1 MFNSPLRFFV
11 FLIVIAGLILT
22 GVWYFFFRG
31 PEATA
36 PTPPPPLVSI
46 IEVKPADIPLSF
58 EYAGRTAGSR
68 EVEIRARVSGILQQ
82 RAYVEGQFVKE
93 GALLFTIDPAPFKA
107 AFSEA
112 EARYVAAERDWTRV
126 KSLYAQKA
134 VSPREYDEARATYE
148 QTKAARQT
156 AKINLGYT
164 TVLAPISG
172 TTSNEGLTEGNLVTA
187 DETLLT
193 RLTQMDP
200 LYVYFGYP
208 DTEALSLRQ
217 KIANGVLSLPADNQL
232 TAEIRFG
239 DGSVHP
245 AQGTIDFTDS
255 IIDTQTGTV
264 RSRVVLPNPDGTI
277 LPGQFVRVVVKGFT
291 MKHTIAIPDQ
301 AVMQGPQGT
310 FVYVVNDQG
319 KAAIQSITLG
329 DLAGKNRLV
338 TQGLKEGDK
347 VIYEGMIKVRPDS
360 PVTIDT
366 GEKEESNTAAP
377 AADATKA
384 PSAVDAAPKP
394 SDSDK
399 TEKDKKE

>member
-1 MFNSPLRFFV
+1 MFSSPLRFFIS
-11 FLIVIAGLILT
+11 LIVFAGLILA

-36 PTPPPPLVSI
+36 PTPPPPAVSV

-68 EVEIRARVSGILQQ
+68 EVEIRARVSGILQE
-82 RAYVEGQFVKE
+82 RAYVEGQVVKE
-93 GALLFTIDPAPFKA
+93 GKRLFTIDPAPFKA

-112 EARYVAAERDWTRV
+112 NARYIAAERDWKRI

-134 VSPREYDEARATYE
+134 VSSREYDEGRSTYE
-148 QTKAARQT
+148 QTKAALQT
-156 AKINLGYT
+156 AQINLNYT

-200 LYVYFGYP
+200 LYVYFAYP
-208 DTEALSLRQ
+208 DTEALALRQ
-217 KIANGVLSLPADNQL
+217 KIASGVLSLPEDNQL

-245 AQGTIDFTDS
+245 EQGTIDFTDS
-255 IIDTQTGTV
+255 IIDTKTGTV
-264 RSRVVLPNPDGTI
+264 RSRVVLSNPEGTI

-310 FVYVVNDQG
+310 FVYVVNTQG

-338 TQGLKEGDK
+338 TQGLQEGDK

-366 GEKEESNTAAP
+366 GENAGAP
-377 AADATKA
+377 ADAPKNDA
-384 PSAVDAAPKP
+384 GAKSAVDAAPKA
-394 SDSDK
+394 SDDDK
-399 TEKDKKE
+399 TAKTTKE